1 MTDSERIIALKNFLA
16 KSYRQIAAD
25 VGLATVQTLYDIKN
39 GKHGI
44 SKEVAEKIQATYLN
58 ISLVWLLTGEGSML
72 VEDNSTHV
80 EQNDGNT
87 SIVGSHNVN
96 SNNVNSSRT
105 IDKAITEITEMRKLV
120 QKRDEQIDRLISVI
134 EKMTDKTERQ

>member
-44 SKEVAEKIQATYLN
+44 FRGR
-58 ISLVWLLTGEGSML
+58 LT
-72 VEDNSTHV
+72 
-80 EQNDGNT
+80 
-87 SIVGSHNVN
+87 VN
-96 SNNVNSSRT
+96 L
-105 IDKAITEITEMRKLV
+105 K
-120 QKRDEQIDRLISVI
+120 
-134 EKMTDKTERQ
+134 